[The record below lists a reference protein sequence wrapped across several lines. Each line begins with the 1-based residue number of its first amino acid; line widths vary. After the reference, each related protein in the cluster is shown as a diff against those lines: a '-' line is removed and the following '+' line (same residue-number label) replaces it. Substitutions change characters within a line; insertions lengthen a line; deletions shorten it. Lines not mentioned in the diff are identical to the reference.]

1 MESSLLDTGASW
13 RYQSPMRER
22 RFTIEQ
28 ADAHVPRLEAL
39 IERLQRSALQ
49 LRTERDAM
57 AERLGIDPTLL
68 PIERLLAE
76 RQGLRRVVEDLD
88 AAINAIGDL
97 GVDLKDAELGLV
109 DFPAVLDGEAV
120 YLCWQFGEDRVRF
133 WHRRSDGFAGR
144 QPLPGVPPAPEPQ

>member
-1 MESSLLDTGASW
+1 
-13 RYQSPMRER
+13 MRER

-49 LRTERDAM
+49 LRSERDAM
-57 AERLGIDPTLL
+57 AGRLGIDPTLV
-68 PIERLLAE
+68 PVERLLAE
-76 RQGLRRVVEDLD
+76 RPGLRRVVEDLD
-88 AAINAIGDL
+88 AAINAIQDL

-144 QPLPGVPPAPEPQ
+144 QLLPGVPPAPEPQ